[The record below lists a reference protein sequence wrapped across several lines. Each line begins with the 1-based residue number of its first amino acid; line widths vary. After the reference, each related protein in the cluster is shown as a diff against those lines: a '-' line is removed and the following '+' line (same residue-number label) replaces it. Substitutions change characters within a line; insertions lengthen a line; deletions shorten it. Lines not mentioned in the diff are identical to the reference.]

1 MANCKS
7 CGKSIGFF
15 SSSKT
20 CCKCGGKVCGDCA
33 KVADGTKYEYPL
45 LYLSKLFEV
54 DKSKFTFWAGNA
66 CFCKSCWNNV
76 SSKLYRMSACTGND
90 VRTFTANYQ
99 GRTPRGSK
107 SRIYQTEFYKDR
119 KDAFDEIKIV
129 AEYLDSNAVVDINI
143 LREVEEEDNYK
154 YSVWAIEGKI
164 LI

>member
-1 MANCKS
+1 MSRRRILRC
-7 CGKSIGFF
+7 
-15 SSSKT
+15 SK
-20 CCKCGGKVCGDCA
+20 G
-33 KVADGTKYEYPL
+33 
-45 LYLSKLFEV
+45 
-54 DKSKFTFWAGNA
+54 
-66 CFCKSCWNNV
+66 
-76 SSKLYRMSACTGND
+76 TGND

-164 LI
+164 IL